1 MPHSV
6 RLAFMKRRRDLVYNL
21 LVHALAVVGL
31 IALFGWANEA
41 RSEGQG
47 TLNLGTL
54 TEVARLPLGLSV

>member
-6 RLAFMKRRRDLVYNL
+6 RLAFMKRRRDLVYSL

-47 TLNLGTL
+47 
-54 TEVARLPLGLSV
+54 AFGLSVSTEIR